1 MGRLRCTTMPH
12 RDPFAYD
19 LNLSDLRLSLHE
31 LQLRERHL
39 VGLLGSAPD
48 SVLGMDVQGM
58 VTDWNP
64 GAERILGWS
73 PEEAIGRR
81 LSELIVPPRYRQA
94 HEEGMRRYL
103 QTGQSRVLNRIIEI
117 EALRKDGAEIPV
129 ELSIWAIGADGQQG
143 FGAFVRDV
151 SERYLAQESLRRSEE
166 RYRSVVEHLGEGMV
180 VIQDGVVV
188 FANPQASDT
197 LRVPSPQLLGMR
209 SVDLLHPDDRVGVAE
224 RLARRQ
230 AGEALSVK
238 TEIRRLDAD
247 GGVRWLET
255 HSTNAAWE
263 GRPATMSFF
272 SDATERKAIVEALHR
287 SEQRYRAVV
296 EHVDDG
302 MVVVQDQRFVF
313 VNPRAA
319 ELAEMSVEDMLREG
333 YGHRIHPDD
342 RPIVEERRRRRLAG
356 EEVPSRYEIRLLLP
370 KAGVR
375 WIDIGVTIVPW
386 DGATGTLTFFSD
398 VTDRKALEARLES
411 TLNERETILQSS
423 IVGIAFLTPDGRFR
437 WANDA
442 MLQIFGADKDEAG
455 LVSIESLYESRQQ
468 YLQIGGS
475 VADRISCGEAFETE
489 LRMRRLDGTLLWAS
503 LSGKAVNQFDLSQGT
518 VWVVMDISRRK
529 ELEETLQ
536 KTSSEREA
544 ILNTALVGIVLSVA
558 RRHEWV
564 NAKFAEMVGYSREE
578 LMGQSSARIHPDLQ
592 LWERLG
598 IEQTQAL
605 KADGSFRNE
614 RQLKRRNGEVF
625 WVQMAGRC
633 VRDRAPDSGVI
644 WTFLDITER
653 KQAEDDTLAAL
664 RRQRELNGLRSRFVS
679 MTSHEFRTPLASIL
693 SSAEL
698 LKDYGDRLPAE
709 DKAQIFQTIESSV
722 QRMTGMLE
730 RVLQIGRAEARMLD
744 FKPLS
749 IDLVVLCRALVQEVL
764 TEHPAA
770 ADRIAVEFPPA
781 PIVGRFDEKLLRH
794 IVVNLLSNAIK
805 YSPGGGAVG
814 LRLAALAG
822 HCTLEVSDQG
832 IGVPETEIAH
842 LFESFH
848 RASNVGSI
856 QGTGLGLAIVK
867 NSVDLHGGEVRVRSD
882 PQRGTVFTVRL
893 PVA

>member
-12 RDPFAYD
+12 RDPFAND

-48 SVLGMDVQGM
+48 SVLGMDAQGM

-398 VTDRKALEARLES
+398 ITDRKALEARLES

-468 YLQIGGS
+468 YLQIGGR
-475 VADRISCGEAFETE
+475 VADRISRGEAFETE